1 MILSARPAS
10 NDWSDFFA
18 FRDQAQVPADFMAD
32 RPLNGALDLPDP
44 FVRGRTPG
52 LDARVASVPPGQIC
66 ISAVTRGE
74 LLYGLKLKDGAHR
87 LAQVVEQFLSR
98 VRCLPWDEA
107 AATHFA
113 TIAADLHK
121 AGTPIGSMDAM
132 LAAHAIAAGA
142 VFVTNNGRHLDRVPG
157 LAAENWVRG
166 H

>member
-1 MILSARPAS
+1 M
-10 NDWSDFFA
+10 
-18 FRDQAQVPADFMAD
+18 
-32 RPLNGALDLPDP
+32 LDTDTVSHL
-44 FVRGRTPG
+44 VRGRTSV
-52 LDARVASVPPGQIC
+52 LDARVASVPPQHVC

-87 LAQVVEQFLSR
+87 VAQLVEQFLSR

-121 AGTPIGSMDAM
+121 ARTPIGSLDAM
-132 LAAHAIAAGA
+132 LAGHAIAAGA
-142 VFVTNNGRHLDRVPG
+142 VFVTNNGRHFDRVPG
-157 LAAENWVRG
+157 LTAENWVRG